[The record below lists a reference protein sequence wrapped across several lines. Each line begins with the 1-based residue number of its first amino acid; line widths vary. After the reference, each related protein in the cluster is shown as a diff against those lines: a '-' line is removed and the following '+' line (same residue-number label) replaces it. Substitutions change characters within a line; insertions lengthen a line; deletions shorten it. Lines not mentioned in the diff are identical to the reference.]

1 MVPEVDNIIPLSTTL
16 HDFFKKWLE
25 FSRPLHNLTEREQD
39 VVAAFLRHR
48 HILMKKIS
56 DPKIVEQVLFSEQT
70 KKDIMKE
77 ENLSVAHFQV
87 IMGKLRKAGIIN
99 NNTLNPRIIPL
110 LKENSGG
117 FKLLIYFD
125 ILENESE

>member
-1 MVPEVDNIIPLSTTL
+1 
-16 HDFFKKWLE
+16 
-25 FSRPLHNLTEREQD
+25 
-39 VVAAFLRHR
+39 
-48 HILMKKIS
+48 MKKIS

-77 ENLSVAHFQV
+77 EDLSVAHFQV